1 MDKDFLLYT
10 RSVSHLFNP
19 MHPLPW
25 SSYLFGLISHL
36 VLILLLSPTI
46 VGTILSLM
54 ILRKVTMIMNK
65 RKSFSCQASYK
76 RKCEARGS
84 GTYKMTA
91 EGLGSGTH
99 KTTAEGGRGG
109 GTYRS
114 EGSGTYKS
122 GGVGTI
128 MLSAPRN
135 HLAVR
140 RETADLR
147 PSLVAALISILNA
160 ALYLPTILCWT
171 LIHSRAALL
180 SSTQANDSLIKA
192 AIFLFSLTGCAH
204 VCNFFVYF
212 WFIPSFHNKVS
223 CRPVHFSFSNTAS
236 VLN

>member
-1 MDKDFLLYT
+1 
-10 RSVSHLFNP
+10 
-19 MHPLPW
+19 
-25 SSYLFGLISHL
+25 
-36 VLILLLSPTI
+36 
-46 VGTILSLM
+46 
-54 ILRKVTMIMNK
+54 MIMNK

-76 RKCEARGS
+76 RRCEARGS
-84 GTYKMTA
+84 GTYKT
-91 EGLGSGTH
+91 EV
-99 KTTAEGGRGG
+99 EGGRGSESYKATGEG
-109 GTYRS
+109 GRGC
-114 EGSGTYKS
+114 GSCKS
-122 GGVGTI
+122 GVSGNYKTNCERARGACTI

-180 SSTQANDSLIKA
+180 ISTEANDSLIKA

-204 VCNFFVYF
+204 VWNFFVYF